1 MLKVEKFKNIN
12 IYTNYLMEKLG
23 EEPIYTL
30 KIQCRDLNTGI
41 MRLFTRQIVNR
52 KHLRDEK
59 LETFLQEKLQ
69 EFIEEKEAS
78 GYMFVEF
85 ERAIYDFPNKKKGLK
100 TWQWIKFFDKD
111 EEEMHKAF
119 LNYER
124 KKYIQK
130 GEM

>member
-1 MLKVEKFKNIN
+1 MKDIKNYKCIN
-12 IYTNYLMEKLG
+12 IYTNYLIEELG

-30 KIQCRDLNTGI
+30 KIQCRDLSTGI
-41 MRLFTRQIVNR
+41 MRLFIRNIKNI

-100 TWQWIKFFDKD
+100 TWQWVSFFDKY
-111 EEEMHKAF
+111 EEIIHKNF
-119 LNYER
+119 LRYTQEEI
-124 KKYIQK
+124 YCK
-130 GEM
+130 GEI